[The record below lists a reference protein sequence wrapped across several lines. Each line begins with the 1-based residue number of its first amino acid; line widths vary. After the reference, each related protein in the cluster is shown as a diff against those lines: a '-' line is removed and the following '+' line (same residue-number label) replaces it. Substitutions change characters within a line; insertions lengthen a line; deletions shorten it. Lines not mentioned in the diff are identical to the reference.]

1 MAKSSVA
8 RIYLIVL
15 NIWLHASGVLAGFD
29 RMGGVL
35 RISATA
41 PIHFYTGSALADVDW
56 SLVYP
61 IVTRDGHF
69 T

>member
-1 MAKSSVA
+1 MVKSSVA

-41 PIHFYTGSALADVDW
+41 MIHFYTGSALA
-56 SLVYP
+56 LGY
-61 IVTRDGHF
+61 
-69 T
+69 